1 MPRFFITGSSDGL
14 GLLTAQRLLSRGHSV
29 ILHARSPARAD
40 ETRAKCPE
48 AKAILVGDLS
58 SLDETKALAAEANK
72 FGPYEARVPGKSG
85 LPSLFTVNTLAPYIL
100 TCLMAKPKS
109 LLFVSSGMHYSGRV
123 NVDGNEETLLR
134 SSYSD
139 SKLHGVMLA
148 KVFARRWIDVSS
160 FSADPGW
167 VPTKMGGRSAPGN
180 IEHAVDTFVMAALG
194 EGQATPAKTGAYWKD
209 SSVHDPNSLANDEA
223 LQDRLVNELER
234 ISGVKI
240 PE

>member
-1 MPRFFITGSSDGL
+1 M
-14 GLLTAQRLLSRGHSV
+14 AQCLLSRGHSV
-29 ILHARSPARAD
+29 VLHARSPACAD

-48 AKAILVGDLS
+48 AEVILVGDLS
-58 SLDETKALAAEANK
+58 SLDEMKALAAEANK
-72 FGPYEARVPGKSG
+72 FGPYEAVLHNAGLYTGMERVPGKSG

-100 TCLMAKPKS
+100 TCLMDKPKR

-194 EGQATPAKTGAYWKD
+194 EGQATLAKTGAYWKD

-223 LQDRLVNELER
+223 LQDRLVKELER